1 VTSLPPAR
9 RRDLDLVLVWAG
21 GGARTGTITGTSATG
36 GEAVNCCA
44 AEVVAAVTTVATA
57 AAAVVVMT
65 A

>member
-1 VTSLPPAR
+1 VR
-9 RRDLDLVLVWAG
+9 RIDLDVVLIWAG
-21 GGARTGTITGTSATG
+21 GGARTGTMTGTSATG

-57 AAAVVVMT
+57 AAAVLVIT